1 MTEEQLNRKLTEFL
15 SLPAETEVV
24 EFKTAG
30 NDFDF
35 KKLGKYFSA
44 LCNEANLKNR
54 NEAWLIFGVD
64 NEKNIVG
71 SNYRMGNRAALD
83 SLKTEVANKTTNRI
97 SFMEIY
103 ELNLQQGRV
112 VMFQIPPAPGG
123 IPIAWEGH
131 YYGRDNE
138 SLVALNIEEFE
149 RIRWQATLSDWSAVI
164 CEDASVDDLDP
175 LAIAKARENFKNKF
189 PDQAAAVDTWND
201 VTFLNKARVTIKG
214 KITRAAII
222 LLGKPESE
230 HFINPSEAKIRWIL
244 KEKNN
249 TEKDY
254 AIFSCPFL
262 LNVDEVYRKIRNLK
276 YRYIRDHS
284 LFPEEVD
291 QYEPYVIREALNNC
305 IAHQDYSVGGR
316 INVVERDDELIFTN
330 SGTFIPGT
338 VENVIRED
346 APEELYRNPFLA
358 TAMFNLKMVDTIGSG
373 IRRMFTFQRQRFF
386 PMPEYDLSGDK
397 VKVTITG
404 KVLDMDF
411 ARVLAQNPGLALEEI
426 IMLDKVQKRNELL
439 PEEVEHLKQKGL
451 IEGRKPNFFI
461 SAEVAQTTGQKA
473 VYTTHKA
480 FSQQQ
485 YFDWVIQGI
494 KDHGSLNRSDIDAL
508 LMNRLSDLYNTAA
521 KRKAKVN
528 NIITAMRKKK
538 LIRNR
543 GTDTHSEWVLDEDHQ
558 GKIK

>member
-1 MTEEQLNRKLTEFL
+1 MTDELLNKKLTGL
-15 SLPAETEVV
+15 RSLPAETEVV
-24 EFKTAG
+24 EFKSAG
-30 NDFDF
+30 NDYDF

-44 LCNEANLKNR
+44 LCNEANLKNK

-64 NEKNIVG
+64 NQKNIVG
-71 SNYRMGNRAALD
+71 SNYRVGNRAALD
-83 SLKTEVANKTTNRI
+83 SLKAEVANKTTNRI
-97 SFMEIY
+97 SFIEIY
-103 ELNLQQGRV
+103 ELNLPQGRV
-112 VMFQIPPAPGG
+112 VMFQIPPAPRG

-131 YYGRDNE
+131 YYGRDDE

-149 RIRWQATLSDWSAVI
+149 RIRKQATQSDWSAVV
-164 CEDASVDDLDP
+164 CETATLNDLEP
-175 LAIAKARENFKNKF
+175 LAIAKARGNYRNKF
-189 PDQAAAVDTWND
+189 PEQAAAVDTWND
-201 VTFLNKARVTIKG
+201 ITFLNKAKVTIKG

-222 LLGKPESE
+222 LLGKTESE

-244 KEKNN
+244 KAKDN

-254 AIFSCPFL
+254 AIFSCPFI

-305 IAHQDYSVGGR
+305 IAHQDYSIGGR

-330 SGTFIPGT
+330 NGTFIPGT

-373 IRRMFTFQRQRFF
+373 IRKMFTFQRQRFF
-386 PMPEYDLSGDK
+386 PMPDYDFSGDK
-397 VKVTITG
+397 VKVIITG

-411 ARVLAQNPGLALEEI
+411 ARVLAQNPDLALEEI

-439 PEEVEHLKQKGL
+439 PEEVDHLKRKGL

-461 SAEVAQTTGQKA
+461 SAAVAQTTGQKA
-473 VYTTHKA
+473 VYTKHKA

-494 KDHGSLNRSDIDAL
+494 KDHGSLNRNDIDAL

-543 GTDTHSEWVLDEDHQ
+543 GTDTHSEWILDGNHP
-558 GKIK
+558 G